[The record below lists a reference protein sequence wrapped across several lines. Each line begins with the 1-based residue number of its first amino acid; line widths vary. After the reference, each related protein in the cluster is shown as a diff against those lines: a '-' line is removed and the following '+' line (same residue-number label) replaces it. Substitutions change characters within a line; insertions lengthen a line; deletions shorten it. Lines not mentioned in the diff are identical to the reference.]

1 MIFAVE
7 EAILKAELQITSLNT
22 VDKQDAKSGHL
33 GTSFPFFIRLSS
45 KFAEW
50 QNLCSKKS
58 YELCFSIL
66 TVFRGKWRQKF
77 DSKVKFQLMA

>member
-7 EAILKAELQITSLNT
+7 EAILKADLQITSLNT

-33 GTSFPFFIRLSS
+33 ETSFSFFIRLSS

-50 QNLCSKKS
+50 
-58 YELCFSIL
+58 
-66 TVFRGKWRQKF
+66 
-77 DSKVKFQLMA
+77 